1 MQKRLLATGL
11 SDTSNQAIRNFGAD
25 PAGIVDLL
33 DGVGGYLGPQSTER
47 CSQ

>member
-11 SDTSNQAIRNFGAD
+11 SDTSNQAIWNFGAD

-33 DGVGGYLGPQSTER
+33 DGVGGYLGRDRRLQCDR
-47 CSQ
+47 